1 MKIKKAIN
9 VIHRAIKDFNMIEDG
24 DKIAIGLSGGKD
36 SLLLTAC
43 LGLYQ
48 KYSKEKFSLVA
59 ICVDSFKNTDIESL
73 TNFCKSYDVE
83 LKVIKSD
90 IGEVVFDIRKEKN
103 PCSLCSKMRR
113 GILCNTCKNL
123 GFNKLA
129 LGHNADDFIETF
141 MLSIMHENRLNSMK
155 PVSFM
160 SNTGITIIRPLLYLW
175 EEQIYDYTQDFNII
189 KSSCPIDKKTERENI
204 KNSIIEVEK
213 ILPNFKNNLFK
224 SIFNYEK
231 YNLINFEKLLKK

>member
-1 MKIKKAIN
+1 MELKKAIN
-9 VIHRAIKDFNMIEDG
+9 TVHRAIKNFDMIQNG

-48 KYSKEKFSLVA
+48 KYSKVKFSLTA
-59 ICVDSFKNTDIESL
+59 ICIDSFKNTDIKSL
-73 TNFCKSYDVE
+73 TEFCKSYDVE
-83 LKVIKSD
+83 LKVVKSD
-90 IGEVVFDIRKEKN
+90 IGEIIFDIRKEKN
-103 PCSLCSKMRR
+103 PCSLCAKMRR
-113 GILCNTCKNL
+113 GMLCSTCQNI

-141 MLSIMHENRLNSMK
+141 LLSIMHENRLNSMK

-160 SNTGITIIRPLLYLW
+160 SNTKITIIRPLLYLW
-175 EEQIYDYTQDFNII
+175 ENQIKDYTKDFPIL
-189 KSSCPIDKKTERENI
+189 KSACPVDKKTERENI
-204 KNSIIEVEK
+204 KNSIKEIEK
-213 ILPNFKNNLFK
+213 ILPNFKKNLFN

-231 YNLINFEKLLKK
+231 YNLINL